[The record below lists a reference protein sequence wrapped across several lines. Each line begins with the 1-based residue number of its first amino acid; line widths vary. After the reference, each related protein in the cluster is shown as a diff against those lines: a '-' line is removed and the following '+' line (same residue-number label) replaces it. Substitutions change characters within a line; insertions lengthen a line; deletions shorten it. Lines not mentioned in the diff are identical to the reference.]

1 LTPIINNCFFNN
13 MKKIILILGVLLP
26 VFGFSQTITRSH
38 TVTYTVNTV
47 LELDFDNT
55 AQNLGFTFASATDFE
70 SGKTNATAGG
80 FRVRSNKP
88 WTVSVKAN
96 AANFTAT
103 AGGETNVTAN
113 KLSVRKS
120 GTTTWIALGTTDQTL
135 STGSKGGFGTNTF
148 QIDYFANP
156 GYIAPAT
163 YTLPVVYT
171 VTAP

>member
-1 LTPIINNCFFNN
+1 
-13 MKKIILILGVLLP
+13 MKKLVYLLCLWIP
-26 VFGFSQTITRSH
+26 YLGFSQTTSRSH

-55 AQNLGFTFASATDFE
+55 TQNLGFIFATATDFE

-80 FRVRSNKP
+80 FRVRSNRN

-96 AANFTAT
+96 AANFTTT
-103 AGGETNVTAN
+103 AGGENNVASN
-113 KLSVRKS
+113 KLSVRRA
-120 GTTTWIALGTTDQTL
+120 GTTAWMALTTADQTL
-135 STGSKGGFGTNTF
+135 TTGTKGGYGTNTF

>member
-1 LTPIINNCFFNN
+1 
-13 MKKIILILGVLLP
+13 MKKLFCLLYLLVP
-26 VFGFSQTITRSH
+26 YLCFSQATTKSH
-38 TVTYTVNTV
+38 TVTYTVNTI

-55 AQNLGFTFASATDFE
+55 TQNLGFTFATATDFE

-80 FRVRSNKP
+80 FRVRSNKN

-120 GTTTWIALGTTDQTL
+120 GTTAWIALGTADQTL
-135 STGSKGGFGTNTF
+135 ATGTKGGYGTNTF